1 MSIIRGVVF
10 GVGEQ
15 INNTKLHNIID
26 LASISVSHTELATS
40 ILASLPS
47 TAGVLKIHSLIQS
60 SLASGATI
68 RYNGVGGFYGS

>member
-1 MSIIRGVVF
+1 MSIIRGIVF

-15 INNTKLHNIID
+15 ITNTKLHNIID
-26 LASISVSHTELATS
+26 LATISVNHTELATS

-47 TAGVLKIHSLIQS
+47 TAGVLPLHTYLRV

-68 RYNGVGGFYGS
+68 RYNGVDGLYGS